1 MFVSEKCVC
10 VSKLCHICCMA
21 QYHNPY
27 GTNWDWELSALEE
40 TIENRQHWEGNYV
53 FSALNYKKNTKIQ
66 KTHRYTKVHISLSL
80 MHQLSIVITVREG
93 ERISQKAVSNLFF
106 MIPRKICPNQ
116 FYKKRTYMNIAVDLV
131 KSPVSF

>member
-1 MFVSEKCVC
+1 MSVSVNS
-10 VSKLCHICCMA
+10 VIFALWPNTIILMA
-21 QYHNPY
+21 PI
-27 GTNWDWELSALEE
+27 E
-40 TIENRQHWEGNYV
+40 TENCQHWKRQLRIVSTEREIMSSV
-53 FSALNYKKNTKIQ
+53 LLNTKPSKIQ
-66 KTHRYTKVHISLSL
+66 RYTKVHISLSL

-106 MIPRKICPNQ
+106 MILRKICPNQ